1 MNDLLLVTRAFN
13 FASQRHSKQ
22 RRKGEA
28 QEPYINHL
36 AEVAL
41 LVTEATKGKD
51 PNLIAAA
58 LLHDTIEDTCT
69 TRDELA
75 ICFNDDVANLV
86 NEVTD
91 DKTLRKEE
99 RKKLQIANASKKT
112 PRAQILKL
120 ADKTSNLRSIA
131 KSPPKDWD
139 SLRKTEYIDW
149 ALLVVAGLGSV
160 PIELKSHFDAAVEKA
175 RNSV

>member
-1 MNDLLLVTRAFN
+1 MNDLLVVTRAFN

-41 LVTEATKGKD
+41 LVAEATRGKD

-58 LLHDTIEDTCT
+58 LLHDTIEDTYT
-69 TRDELA
+69 TREELA
-75 ICFNDDVANLV
+75 TCFNDDIANLV
-86 NEVTD
+86 NEATD
-91 DKTLRKEE
+91 DKTLRKEK
-99 RKKLQIANASKKT
+99 RKQLQITNASKKT
-112 PRAQILKL
+112 QRAKILKL

-131 KSPPKDWD
+131 NSPPKNWD

-149 ALLVVAGLGSV
+149 ALLVVAGLGNV
-160 PIELKSHFDAAVEKA
+160 PIELKTHFDAAVKKA

>member
-1 MNDLLLVTRAFN
+1 LNDLLLVTRAFN

-41 LVTEATKGKD
+41 LVAEATRGKD
-51 PNLIAAA
+51 ANLIAAA
-58 LLHDTIEDTCT
+58 LLHDTIEDTDT
-69 TRDELA
+69 TREELA
-75 ICFNDDVANLV
+75 ICFNDDIANLV
-86 NEVTD
+86 NEATD
-91 DKTLRKEE
+91 DKTLRKEK
-99 RKKLQIANASKKT
+99 RKQLQITNASKKT
-112 PRAQILKL
+112 QRAKILKL

-131 KSPPKDWD
+131 NSPPKNWD

-149 ALLVVAGLGSV
+149 ALRVVAGLGDF
-160 PIELKSHFDAAVEKA
+160 PTELKTHFDQAVEKA

>member
-1 MNDLLLVTRAFN
+1 MNDLLVVARAFN

-51 PNLIAAA
+51 PNLVAAA
-58 LLHDTIEDTCT
+58 LLHDTIEDTDT
-69 TRDELA
+69 TREQLA
-75 ICFNDDVANLV
+75 ICFNYDIANLV

-91 DKTLRKEE
+91 DKTLLKEE
-99 RKKLQIANASKKT
+99 RKKLQITTASKKT
-112 PRAQILKL
+112 QRAKILKL

-131 KSPPKDWD
+131 KSPPKNWD

-149 ALLVVAGLGSV
+149 ALRVVAGLGDF
-160 PIELKSHFDAAVEKA
+160 PTELKTHFDQAVEKA
-175 RNSV
+175 RSSV

>member
-1 MNDLLLVTRAFN
+1 M
-13 FASQRHSKQ
+13 
-22 RRKGEA
+22 
-28 QEPYINHL
+28 
-36 AEVAL
+36 
-41 LVTEATKGKD
+41 
-51 PNLIAAA
+51 
-58 LLHDTIEDTCT
+58 
-69 TRDELA
+69 
-75 ICFNDDVANLV
+75 
-86 NEVTD
+86 TD

>member
-1 MNDLLLVTRAFN
+1 MTDLLVVTRAFN

-41 LVTEATKGKD
+41 LVAEATRGKD

-58 LLHDTIEDTCT
+58 LLHDTIEDTDT
-69 TRDELA
+69 TREELA
-75 ICFNDDVANLV
+75 TCFNDDIANLV
-86 NEVTD
+86 NEATD

-99 RKKLQIANASKKT
+99 RL
-112 PRAQILKL
+112 
-120 ADKTSNLRSIA
+120 
-131 KSPPKDWD
+131 
-139 SLRKTEYIDW
+139 SLIH
-149 ALLVVAGLGSV
+149 
-160 PIELKSHFDAAVEKA
+160 I
-175 RNSV
+175 

>member
-1 MNDLLLVTRAFN
+1 MTDLLVVTRAFN

-86 NEVTD
+86 
-91 DKTLRKEE
+91 
-99 RKKLQIANASKKT
+99 S
-112 PRAQILKL
+112 
-120 ADKTSNLRSIA
+120 
-131 KSPPKDWD
+131 
-139 SLRKTEYIDW
+139 
-149 ALLVVAGLGSV
+149 
-160 PIELKSHFDAAVEKA
+160 
-175 RNSV
+175 

>member
-41 LVTEATKGKD
+41 LVAEATRGKD
-51 PNLIAAA
+51 ANLIAAA
-58 LLHDTIEDTCT
+58 LLHDTIEDTDT
-69 TRDELA
+69 TREELA
-75 ICFNDDVANLV
+75 ICFNDDIANLV
-86 NEVTD
+86 NEATD
-91 DKTLRKEE
+91 DKTLRKEK
-99 RKKLQIANASKKT
+99 RKQLQITNASKKT
-112 PRAQILKL
+112 QRAKILKL

-131 KSPPKDWD
+131 NSPPKNWD

-149 ALLVVAGLGSV
+149 ALRVVAGLGDF
-160 PIELKSHFDAAVEKA
+160 PTELKTHFDQAVEKA